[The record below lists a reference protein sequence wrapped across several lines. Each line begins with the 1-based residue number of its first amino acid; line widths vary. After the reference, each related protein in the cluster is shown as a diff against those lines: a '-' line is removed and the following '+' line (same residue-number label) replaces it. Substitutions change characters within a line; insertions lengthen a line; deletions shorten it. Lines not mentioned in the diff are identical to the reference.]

1 MHFLQTARFSISVD
15 KKIID
20 SQSESLTATQAIL
33 MQASIVGQN
42 GQDGQNGQNGQLYA
56 TAE

>member
-1 MHFLQTARFSISVD
+1 MHFLQAARFSISVD
-15 KKIID
+15 VKKIID
-20 SQSESLTATQAIL
+20 SQSESLTATQATL

-42 GQDGQNGQNGQLYA
+42 GQDGQLYA